1 METEQKAFSKKMR
14 KNLSFNEAK
23 QMLIVS
29 RGVLVEMLDLALE
42 FGDINEKERKIMYFR
57 LIEWNSLENTG
68 KEFGVTRERI
78 RQIETRVEEV
88 MRKITELNRI
98 N

>member
-14 KNLSFNEAK
+14 NNLTFNEAK